1 MPKSL
6 QRSIAEPIRQG
17 LNWDELWMGPDKGL
31 IYCWERGR
39 ELQKE
44 NPELTES
51 AKNGELPV
59 MWWIGG
65 VERKL
70 KGKKQGTLFYLA
82 TWQGLRGDDLNI
94 DPDGEDTEICT
105 STGQLVTFK
114 RTILSKPE

>member
-1 MPKSL
+1 MITSL
-6 QRSIAEPIRQG
+6 HRSIREPIRKH
-17 LNWDELWMGPDKGL
+17 LNWNDRWKSHDNGL

-44 NPELTES
+44 KPEWAES

-82 TWQGLRGDDLNI
+82 TWQGLRGEDLNI
-94 DPDGEDTEICT
+94 DPDDEHHEICT
-105 STGQLVTFK
+105 RTGQLVTFK